1 MTRRAPSLESAV
13 ARARQADIL
22 GVAERLGVGLKKAGG
37 EWVGPC
43 PRCGGCDRFAI
54 NAGKQIF
61 NCRRCCVG
69 GDAIAFA
76 GFVSG
81 SSFAEAVALI
91 NDDSST
97 FTDKSDGKQPTC
109 RPVAPDDRTAAA
121 LRIWAETSDRRETL
135 LDDYLASRKIS
146 FPSAASLRFH
156 PDLKHPSGSRW
167 PAMVALVTNGESGE
181 PVAIHR
187 TYLARNGKGKAP
199 VEPQKMML
207 GPTRGGAVRLSE
219 PGETLA
225 IGEGLES
232 CLSVMQATGISTWA
246 ALSTS
251 GLKTLSLP
259 PNVRDVIVI
268 ADGDDAGERAAQ
280 LAARRWK
287 NEGRRVRIA
296 RPPRGMDFND
306 IARCAAAAREVA

>member
-1 MTRRAPSLESAV
+1 MTGRAPDLRSL
-13 ARARQADIL
+13 ARALGGEVCGTQVLAPGPGHSSKDRSLSVRLSADAPDGFL
-22 GVAERLGVGLKKAGG
+22 AFSHSGDDFATCRDFVRKRLGFDVDGRKA
-37 EWVGPC
+37 
-43 PRCGGCDRFAI
+43 DRHG
-54 NAGKQIF
+54 NEQ
-61 NCRRCCVG
+61 
-69 GDAIAFA
+69 
-76 GFVSG
+76 
-81 SSFAEAVALI
+81 
-91 NDDSST
+91 
-97 FTDKSDGKQPTC
+97 KSAS
-109 RPVAPDDRTAAA
+109 RPVTNEDRTAAA
-121 LRIWAETSDRRETL
+121 LRMWAETLDLRGTFVET
-135 LDDYLASRKIS
+135 YLASRKIS

-156 PDLKHPSGSRW
+156 PALKHPSGSRW
-167 PAMVALVTNGESGE
+167 PAMVALVTDGESDK

-207 GPTRGGAVRLSE
+207 GPTRGCAVRLSE
-219 PGETLA
+219 ACETLA

-232 CLSVMQATGISTWA
+232 CLSAMQATGIPTWA

-251 GLKTLSLP
+251 GLKTLPLP
-259 PNVRDVIVI
+259 ANIRDVILL

-280 LAARRWK
+280 QAARRWK